1 MGFPSLPPA
10 MSGQEKCHK
19 YCVLYYWDLLI
30 YSLFCFGNLNIFYR
44 FSLEK
49 MMMCDFVVIEQC
61 RIIGEKGKKR
71 AAEKIYLWNV
81 NTECQRWPPIN
92 QRSIS
97 SSHHI
102 TTPENCQI
110 YKIHQYCIG
119 LHKDKAQP
127 LKVYKSWQAQTLCDC
142 STYSKFKQNNF
153 LKVCKV

>member
-1 MGFPSLPPA
+1 M
-10 MSGQEKCHK
+10 
-19 YCVLYYWDLLI
+19 I
-30 YSLFCFGNLNIFYR
+30 NSLFCFGNLNIFYR

-71 AAEKIYLWNV
+71 AAEKIYLSNV

-97 SSHHI
+97 ISHHI
-102 TTPENCQI
+102 ITPANCQI
-110 YKIHQYCIG
+110 YYKIHQYG
-119 LHKDKAQP
+119 TWRHTDKAQP
-127 LKVYKSWQAQTLCDC
+127 LKVYKSCQAQTLCDC